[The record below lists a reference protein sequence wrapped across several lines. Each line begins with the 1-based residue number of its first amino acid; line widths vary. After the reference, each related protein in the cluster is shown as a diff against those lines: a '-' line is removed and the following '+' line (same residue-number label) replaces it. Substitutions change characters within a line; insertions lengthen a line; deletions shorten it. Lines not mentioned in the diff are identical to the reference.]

1 MARGGGF
8 TLLEVMAVLAVVAV
22 LIALAIPAFRET
34 LLNTRRDEALSGLT
48 RSLHLARSESL
59 RSGRATVVCSLDA
72 TGQCVPTDVDWSL
85 GWQVFVKQDDD
96 DTTRW
101 ADSDRLLLQQQA
113 SDGSLLSTN
122 RRTYVYRP
130 FNRRSTN
137 GSFIFCDPRGARAA
151 RAVIVSHTG
160 RPRISDRDA
169 GGAPLTC
176 PEVAP

>member
-1 MARGGGF
+1 MARGDGF
-8 TLLEVMAVLAVVAV
+8 TLLEIMAALAVVAI
-22 LIALAIPAFRET
+22 LIALAIPVFRET
-34 LLNTRRDEALSGLT
+34 LLNTRRDEALAGLT

-72 TGQCVPTDVDWSL
+72 TGRCVPRDIDWSH

-96 DTTRW
+96 DTTRL
-101 ADSDRLLLQQQA
+101 ADSDRLLLEQRS

-122 RRTYVYRP
+122 RHTYVYRP

-137 GSFIFCDPRGARAA
+137 GSFIFCDPRGARSA

-160 RPRISDRDA
+160 RPRVSDRDSN
-169 GGAPLTC
+169 GKPLTC